1 MKTKRTPSRPSPSA
15 GSENRRENAVDR
27 TRPQRDGAPARAAKV
42 ARAPAAGGAATP
54 GKGAP
59 RRPAPPAG
67 AAPEAAAPRRK
78 PAPNTGG
85 RANRGGIARD
95 GRPLA
100 EARPERLQKVLAQA
114 GIGSRREMEEW
125 IAAGRISVNGV
136 TARLG
141 QSVAPTDKIK
151 IGGRLVNVRFTT
163 TKTPRVVMYH
173 KPEGEIVSRDDP
185 EGRPSVFA
193 ALPRIRGGRWIA
205 VGRLDINTS
214 GLLLF
219 TTSGELA
226 NQLMHPSSELVRE
239 YAVRVLGELTRETQQ
254 RLLDGVDLEDGPA
267 SFASIEEAGGE
278 GANRWVRVTL
288 FEGRNREVR
297 RMFEAVGCTVSR
309 LIRIRYGP
317 FALPPQLKRGQ
328 VRELEEGEVRAFQG
342 QLGKAN
348 KPAALRD
355 GAKVSQTDLP
365 GRANPL

>member
-42 ARAPAAGGAATP
+42 ARAPAARAP
-54 GKGAP
+54 LP
-59 RRPAPPAG
+59 RRG
-67 AAPEAAAPRRK
+67 RSCWNSGAPRRK

-85 RANRGGIARD
+85 RANRGSIARD

-348 KPAALRD
+348 KPAAPRD